1 MADVTLPAEFAT
13 RLGAATERFHN
24 AAQQHE
30 LTARMYNAS
39 QAELNAAERELREL
53 GRAIAVLRQTNPM
66 AAVTSDTVT
75 KLRELLGIA
84 PAVPSS
90 GPSPAAPSASP
101 LSPVAKDLVNGDST
115 AEAALLHMLQNPGL
129 PVPSA
134 Q

>member
-1 MADVTLPAEFAT
+1 MADVTLPPEFAT

-30 LTARMYNAS
+30 LAARMYNAS

-66 AAVTSDTVT
+66 AAVTSDTVA

-84 PAVPSS
+84 PAAPSS
-90 GPSPAAPSASP
+90 GASTAPSAAP

-115 AEAALLHMLQNPGL
+115 AEAALLHMLQNPGM
-129 PVPSA
+129 PIPGA
-134 Q
+134 G